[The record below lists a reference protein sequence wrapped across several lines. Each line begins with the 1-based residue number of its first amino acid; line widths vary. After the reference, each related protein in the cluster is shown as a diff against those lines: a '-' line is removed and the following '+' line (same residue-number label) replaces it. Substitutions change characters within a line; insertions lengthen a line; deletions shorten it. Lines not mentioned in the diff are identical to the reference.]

1 MCMKKGWKIFW
12 IVCGSVAALG
22 MILTIVGT
30 ALGGSFISARAAMW
44 KYENK
49 KEHIEEVIERKEEAF
64 ERDLE
69 ERERGKQAQGNFE
82 RENVLALYDQAKI
95 PVDTANILE
104 IDLPCFQI
112 VLEEIETDVSYITCE
127 ISDMPEELEDQLIY
141 VQEGNEQEI
150 LLKNAKRFRNFFDGV
165 NPPPSL
171 TLKIPAGYVTQLDV
185 SVGMGT
191 LEANNLNIN
200 KLDIEAGAGV
210 VDLKGFTANV
220 LDVEVGTG
228 KVNLAGTVQSKA
240 SIDCSMGTVD
250 FQATGSKEDYS
261 YDIECEVGKVTVGNE
276 TFGGLAMEKKIMN
289 GGPVME
295 IECATGTVNIS
306 FEK

>member
-1 MCMKKGWKIFW
+1 MKKGWKIFW
-12 IVCGSVAALG
+12 AICGSVAAVGLV
-22 MILTIVGT
+22 LTIVGGV
-30 ALGGSFISARAAMW
+30 LGASFTGARAAMW

-49 KEHIEEVIERKEEAF
+49 KEHVEEILEQKEEAF
-64 ERDLE
+64 DRDLE

-82 RENVLALYDQAKI
+82 GSNVLALYDQAKI
-95 PVDTANILE
+95 PVDTANILD

-127 ISDMPEELEDQLIY
+127 LSDMPEELEEQLIY

-150 LLKNAKRFRNFFDGV
+150 MLKNAKRFQNYFDGV
-165 NPPPSL
+165 NPPPTL
-171 TLKIPAGYVTQLDV
+171 TLQIPAGYITQLDI
-185 SVGMGT
+185 SVGMGA
-191 LEANNLNIN
+191 LEAKNLHVNQ
-200 KLDIEAGAGV
+200 LDVEAGAGV
-210 VDLKGFTANV
+210 VDLDGFTTNA
-220 LDVEVGTG
+220 LEIEVGTG

-250 FQATGSKEDYS
+250 FQATGRKEDYS
-261 YDIECEVGKVTVGNE
+261 YDIECEVGKVTVGDE